1 MNQHDSAADEPALS
15 GFLDGLP
22 TKSATQLLESRKLRG
37 RELRRKWLRMFRR
50 RILAASV
57 VGFGAA
63 VAMVGYSLLD
73 GSNWRLILYRG
84 LVVGIGGP
92 VFGGLAAIVGIWAL
106 LIQEMKSDIANQV
119 LPMGSEESVLG
130 DRPWR
135 YFRWI
140 VYVAPCFTGAILAG
154 NEKASLPAFACC
166 LIGSAVSLRALKA
179 WGDRHDRCRKRE

>member
-1 MNQHDSAADEPALS
+1 MDQHDTAADRPALH

-22 TKSATQLLESRKLRG
+22 TKSATQLLESRKLRE
-37 RELRRKWLRMFRR
+37 RELRRKWLRILQH
-50 RILAASV
+50 RIFAASV
-57 VGFGAA
+57 VAFGAA

-92 VFGGLAAIVGIWAL
+92 VFGGLAALVGIWAL

-119 LPMGSEESVLG
+119 LPMGSDESVLG

-140 VYVAPCFTGAILAG
+140 VYAAPCFTGAILAG
-154 NEKASLPAFACC
+154 DETASLPAFACC
-166 LIGSAVSLRALKA
+166 LIGSAVSLRALKQ
-179 WGDRHDRCRKRE
+179 WGDRQGSGRAME